1 MTQRDAV
8 VLLAMASGERRRLP
22 TLLEVLERRTAAPV
36 DLDAFYQFTYMCNE
50 ADAIDFWLDVTE
62 HERMC
67 AIYLYLDD
75 DSAPVPVT
83 GAWRGSSRY
92 QNTSYVHVD
101 QAEKELPRETKIA
114 LFDLVANAQR
124 VYERYLVPGA
134 AHEILLPEAVRS
146 SMPWP
151 SETHAMT
158 GNAKELLQLFHLP
171 RK

>member
-36 DLDAFYQFTYMCNE
+36 DLDAFYQFSYMCNE

-75 DSAPVPVT
+75 DSAPVPLT
-83 GAWRGSSRY
+83 GAWRGSGKD
-92 QNTSYVHVD
+92 QNALYLHVD
-101 QAEKELPRETKIA
+101 QAEKEPPRETKIA

-134 AHEILLPEAVRS
+134 AHEILLPDTVRA
-146 SMPWP
+146 SMAWP

-158 GNAKELLQLFHLP
+158 GNAQELLQLFQLP